1 VYNEY
6 HDHSS
11 DAPSHSEKACSIDG
25 SEESNESVIFYDA
38 RRAGGGKTYDIVT
51 VACRNAEGGLK
62 CLIVQP
68 TTLLIDE
75 TFGELQSRFP
85 SVTVHKFHSDDGH
98 IGNVSSRAMTYFNN
112 ADLAGAVVLITH
124 KTLINLPFFYGKD
137 RWLVYF
143 DECPNTFESFEDRL
157 PNNHSLV
164 TDHVRIVDAASAYSR
179 LEVTNRST
187 LKLIAQNKR
196 QDSVLKQ
203 VQDIAKILLSPN
215 YDTFVNIAKFQA
227 LKTATTNDGVL
238 SMFSILRPD
247 FLLGFKSVTICAA
260 LFEDTFAYHHWSRL
274 GVAWRKSQQLSRE
287 DASHIH
293 PYNPSVSIY
302 YGYEARYSKY
312 MRNGLGEDN
321 TPIIAAAT
329 KKLGNSV
336 YVRVENND
344 VKLTSPMNKLK
355 GDNLIPGISHG
366 LNSYMDVH
374 NAVVIIAA
382 NQPPEASKFLRDYC
396 DFDDDKQ
403 FNAFTNHSVYQAIC
417 RTSIRGNELAQDKT
431 WIVASKDTADWLS
444 GIFPRLRVE
453 SLGLIQLEK
462 KKVGRKRTHKSDNER
477 KNASKN
483 RSRAELSLASGLT
496 HNLTSSFLD
505 GVSYLN
511 GDELAINDISH
522 FVARFRASYFKN
534 YFSTDPFVISKTE
547 AQFVTYLRKHSKN
560 VYKAKNDIP
569 CVSGALF
576 DINKSDETNR
586 GNDNVELVRGMW
598 IDIEKGTMTHEDFAQ
613 EFPLLH
619 MVAYIT
625 FSHTKRRQR
634 FRIYIPT
641 NRVMSDIE
649 YRMIHREIVYVLER
663 NGYRSERLSDDIRRE
678 GLQGKYHGI
687 DPIPHPCAVFAL
699 PCQAQKRSDSF
710 FKEYKGAC
718 RTPLDVD
725 SWIQNRIAPDDDE
738 LLGSDFYNSDEED
751 NLAITPEQKA
761 GIDASMSEWYR
772 IGVMPGEGHDAIFAL
787 YHSLRAL
794 KLHHQTISECLSEAA
809 RSACSPKER
818 QKQVGRLI
826 TGLRRWRQSR
836 QHHLL

>member
-1 VYNEY
+1 MYNEH
-6 HDHSS
+6 HDHFS
-11 DAPSHSEKACSIDG
+11 DAPSHYEKARSIDG
-25 SEESNESVIFYDA
+25 SEDSNGPIIFYDA

-51 VACRNAEGGLK
+51 AACQNAERGLK

-75 TFGELQSRFP
+75 TFGELKSRFP
-85 SVTVHKFHSDDGH
+85 SVTAHKFHSDDGYA
-98 IGNVSSRAMTYFNN
+98 GNVSARAMAYFNN
-112 ADLAGAVVLITH
+112 ADLGGVVVLITH

-137 RWLVYF
+137 RWSAYF
-143 DECPNTFESFEDRL
+143 DECPNAFESFEDRL

-164 TDHVRIVDAASAYSR
+164 TDHIRIADAASAYSR
-179 LEVTNRST
+179 LDVTKRST
-187 LKLIAQNKR
+187 LSMIAQNNG

-203 VQDIAKILLSPN
+203 VQDIAKMLLSPN

-227 LKTATTNDGVL
+227 LKTKTNTDGVL

-274 GVAWRKSQQLSRE
+274 GVAWRKTQQLSRD
-287 DASHIH
+287 DASNTH

-312 MRNGLGEDN
+312 LRNGLGGDN
-321 TPIIAAAT
+321 TPIIAAAA

-366 LNSYMDVH
+366 LNSYKDVH

-382 NQPPEASKFLRDYC
+382 NQSPEASRFLREYC
-396 DFDDDKQ
+396 AFDDDMQ

-417 RTSIRGNELAQDKT
+417 RTSIRGNELAHDKI

-444 GIFPRLRVE
+444 GIFPGSRVE
-453 SLGLIQLEK
+453 SLGLIQPEK
-462 KKVGRKRTHKSDNER
+462 QKVGRKRTYKSDNER

-505 GVSYLN
+505 GVNYLN
-511 GDELAINDISH
+511 GDELAIKDISH

-547 AQFVTYLRKHSKN
+547 SQFITYLRKHSKN
-560 VYKAKNDIP
+560 MYKAKNEIP
-569 CVSGALF
+569 CVSSALF
-576 DINKSDETNR
+576 DVDKSDETNR

-598 IDIEKGTMTHEDFAQ
+598 IDIEKGTMTHQDFAGQ
-613 EFPLLH
+613 FPLLH
-619 MVAYIT
+619 MVVFNT
-625 FSHTKRRQR
+625 FHHKKNRP
-634 FRIYIPT
+634 RIRVYIPT
-641 NRVMSDIE
+641 NRVMRDIE

-663 NGYRSERLSDDIRRE
+663 NGYRSEKLSDNNCQD

-687 DPIPHPCAVFAL
+687 DSIPHPCAVFTL
-699 PCQAQKRSDSF
+699 PCQAQRRSDSF
-710 FKEYKGAC
+710 FKEYKGDL
-718 RTPLDVD
+718 REPLDVD
-725 SWIQNRIAPDDDE
+725 SWLQNRIAPNDDSIQPVPYRTDV
-738 LLGSDFYNSDEED
+738 GSDAPIS
-751 NLAITPEQKA
+751 LEQQS

-772 IGVMPGEGHDAIFAL
+772 IGALPGEGHDAIFTL
-787 YHSLRAL
+787 YRSLCAL
-794 KLHHQTISECLSEAA
+794 KLHPQIISERLYEAA
-809 RSACSPKER
+809 LSARSPIHRK
-818 QKQVGRLI
+818 KQVDRLVI
-826 TGLRRWRQSR
+826 GLRRWHQSR
-836 QHHLL
+836 HCPIL